1 MASVSTSQEVSA
13 IPEAMVL
20 EEKTP
25 DLLALL
31 TAHVGANAPTVPL
44 VVRPLVTPLKRR
56 ERGGKGLEGA
66 DKGEIVHSA

>member
-1 MASVSTSQEVSA
+1 M
-13 IPEAMVL
+13 

-31 TAHVGANAPTVPL
+31 AAHVGGNAPTVPL
-44 VVRPLVTPLKRR
+44 VVRPLVTPSKGR

-66 DKGEIVHSA
+66 DKGEIVHST